1 MSANIGSIAYL
12 GSRNDV
18 WHRLGEEMPE
28 GQGVE
33 AWAKA
38 AGLDWTA
45 EKSPAYAQLPDGSFK
60 QVNGRYFLTRSDNH
74 HPLGY
79 VSDVYQPVQP
89 SNVLEWFQRYIAVD
103 DRFAL
108 DVAGSLKQGEIIWA
122 TAVYRDK
129 LEVAGDAHI
138 ARVLMTTTFD
148 GSGSTI
154 NQGTV
159 TRVVCNNTLNAALA
173 DKRAVIRTR
182 HNAKFDAAKVGR
194 ELAAVA
200 QGFAVYKKMGDALAL
215 NEMSGRETSNLFK
228 HVLDIPFETEWK
240 DLSAR
245 KQNQFADLKRAYSE
259 TITEGA
265 QANTAWAALNA
276 VTRYVD
282 HSKSVRGGEGTSEA
296 EKRFASAQFGQGNQI
311 KAMAWD
317 FLLPRIKDL
326 AIA

>member
-1 MSANIGSIAYL
+1 MPANIDSIAYL

-18 WHRLGEEMPE
+18 WHRLGKEMPA
-28 GQGVE
+28 GQPIEV
-33 AWAKA
+33 WAKQ

-45 EKSPAYAQLPDGSFK
+45 EKSPAFARLPSGEFQRVDG
-60 QVNGRYFLTRSDNH
+60 QHFLTRSDNS

-79 VSDVYQPVQP
+79 VSDMYQTVQP
-89 SNVLEWFQRYIAVD
+89 IDILNWFQRYIAVD
-103 DRFAL
+103 ERFQL

-122 TAVYRDK
+122 TATYRDK
-129 LEVAGDAHI
+129 LDVAGDSHV

-148 GSGSTI
+148 GSGATI
-154 NQGTV
+154 NQGTM

-182 HNAKFDAAKVGR
+182 HNTKFDPARVGR

-200 QGFAVYKKMGDALAL
+200 QGFAIYKKMGDALAL
-215 NEMSGRETSNLFK
+215 NEMSGKEVSNLFK

-245 KQNQFADLKRAYSE
+245 KQNQFDDLKRAYRQTTQE
-259 TITEGA
+259 TQEG
-265 QANTAWAALNA
+265 TAWAALNA

-282 HSKSVRGGEGTSEA
+282 HAKSVRGEAAISET
-296 EKRFASAQFGQGNQI
+296 EKRFTSAQFGQGSQI
-311 KAMAWD
+311 KAAAWD
-317 FLLPRIKDL
+317 FLTDRIGDKV
-326 AIA
+326 AA